1 MPPFE
6 EYVEE
11 IRDLWDSSWITNMGA
26 KHAELEEALK
36 SVLGVPAVSL
46 MSNGH
51 MALELCLAAMHLEG
65 EVITTPFTFASTT
78 HAIARNN
85 LTPVFCDIR
94 PDDFTMDA
102 SKIEDLITDRTCA
115 ILPVHVYGNV
125 CDVDAIDKIAKA
137 HGLKVIYD
145 AAHAFGVKVGD
156 RGIGSFGDASIFSF
170 HATKV
175 FHTVEGGAV
184 CYSSPELGQK
194 LYELKNFGIM
204 DETTITGI
212 GANAKMSEFH
222 AAMGLVN
229 LRYHDANVKRRQAIC
244 RTYDEHLGGI
254 PGLLT
259 PKYEEEAPVP
269 EFPIP
274 QGAAE
279 VPVPELPIPQG
290 AAEVPVPELPISQ
303 GAAEVPVPELPIPQG
318 AAMAPVQRNYA
329 YYPIVIDR
337 DRFGADRDEVAKRL
351 AAHNIYV
358 RKYFYPLTSDYQC
371 YREILP
377 HGDTPVAD
385 RVAASVITLPLSP
398 HMETEDA
405 ARICDLIQTCRR

>member
-137 HGLKVIYD
+137 YGLKVIYD

-244 RTYDEHLGGI
+244 STYTEHLRGI
-254 PGLLT
+254 PGLRIPEDAKEPLT
-259 PKYEEEAPVP
+259 QK
-269 EFPIP
+269 
-274 QGAAE
+274 
-279 VPVPELPIPQG
+279 
-290 AAEVPVPELPISQ
+290 
-303 GAAEVPVPELPIPQG
+303 
-318 AAMAPVQRNYA
+318 NYA
-329 YYPIVIDR
+329 YYPVVIEKTL
-337 DRFGADRDEVAKRL
+337 FGADRDEVAKRL
-351 AAHNIYV
+351 AAENIYV

-371 YREILP
+371 YRELLP
-377 HGDTPVAD
+377 HAYTPVAD
-385 RVAASVITLPLSP
+385 HVAASVITLPLSP
-398 HMETEDA
+398 SMEIEDA
-405 ARICDLIQTCRR
+405 VRICDLIKTCRR

>member
-1 MPPFE
+1 MKNEKIYVTKTFMPPFE

-244 RTYDEHLGGI
+244 STYTEHLRGI
-254 PGLLT
+254 PGLRI
-259 PKYEEEAPVP
+259 P
-269 EFPIP
+269 EDEKEP
-274 QGAAE
+274 
-279 VPVPELPIPQG
+279 L
-290 AAEVPVPELPISQ
+290 
-303 GAAEVPVPELPIPQG
+303 
-318 AAMAPVQRNYA
+318 MQRNYA
-329 YYPIVIDR
+329 YYPVVIEKTL
-337 DRFGADRDEVAKRL
+337 FGTDRDEVAKRL
-351 AAHNIYV
+351 AAENIYV
-358 RKYFYPLTSDYQC
+358 RKYFYPLTSDYEC
-371 YREILP
+371 YRDLLP
-377 HGDTPVAD
+377 HVDTPVAD
-385 RVAASVITLPLSP
+385 RITASVITLPLSP
-398 HMETEDA
+398 SMETRDVV
-405 ARICDLIQTCRR
+405 RICDLIKTCRR

>member
-1 MPPFE
+1 VKNEKIYVTKTFMPPFE
-6 EYVEE
+6 EYIEE
-11 IRDLWDSSWITNMGA
+11 IRDLWDTSWITNMGA

-51 MALELCLAAMHLEG
+51 MALELSLAAMHLEG
-65 EVITTPFTFASTT
+65 DVITTPFTFASTT

-184 CYSSPELGQK
+184 CYSSPELGQR

-204 DETTITGI
+204 DETTVTGI

-244 RTYDEHLGGI
+244 NTYTEHLRGI
-254 PGLLT
+254 QGLRIPEDTKDPLT
-259 PKYEEEAPVP
+259 EENL
-269 EFPIP
+269 
-274 QGAAE
+274 
-279 VPVPELPIPQG
+279 PELRTPEDAKDPLT
-290 AAEVPVPELPISQ
+290 EENLPELR
-303 GAAEVPVPELPIPQG
+303 
-318 AAMAPVQRNYA
+318 APSYTTEPLTQKNYA
-329 YYPIVIDR
+329 YYPVVIEKTL
-337 DRFGADRDEVAKRL
+337 FGADRDEVAKRL
-351 AAHNIYV
+351 AAENIYV

-371 YREILP
+371 YRELLP
-377 HGDTPVAD
+377 HVDTPVAD
-385 RVAASVITLPLSP
+385 HIAASVITLPLSP
-398 HMETEDA
+398 SMEIEDVV
-405 ARICDLIQTCRR
+405 RICDLIKTCRR

>member
-1 MPPFE
+1 MKKEKIYVTKTFMPPFE

-26 KHAELEEALK
+26 KHVELEEALK

-244 RTYDEHLGGI
+244 STYTEHLRGI
-254 PGLLT
+254 PGLRIPEDEKVPLT
-259 PKYEEEAPVP
+259 
-269 EFPIP
+269 
-274 QGAAE
+274 
-279 VPVPELPIPQG
+279 
-290 AAEVPVPELPISQ
+290 
-303 GAAEVPVPELPIPQG
+303 
-318 AAMAPVQRNYA
+318 QRNYA
-329 YYPIVIDR
+329 YYPVVIEKTL
-337 DRFGADRDEVAKRL
+337 FGTDRDEVVKRL
-351 AAHNIYV
+351 AAENIFV

-371 YREILP
+371 YRDLLP
-377 HGDTPVAD
+377 HSDTPVAD
-385 RVAASVITLPLSP
+385 HIAASVITLPLSP
-398 HMETEDA
+398 SMEIEDA
-405 ARICDLIQTCRR
+405 VRICDLIKTFRR

>member
-125 CDVDAIDKIAKA
+125 CDVDAIGKIANA

-229 LRYHDANVKRRQAIC
+229 LRYHNANVKRRQAIYN
-244 RTYDEHLGGI
+244 TYTEHLRGI
-254 PGLLT
+254 SGLRIPEDTKKPLTQENLPGLRTPSDTAGPLT
-259 PKYEEEAPVP
+259 QK
-269 EFPIP
+269 
-274 QGAAE
+274 
-279 VPVPELPIPQG
+279 
-290 AAEVPVPELPISQ
+290 
-303 GAAEVPVPELPIPQG
+303 
-318 AAMAPVQRNYA
+318 NYA
-329 YYPIVIDR
+329 YYPVVIEKTL
-337 DRFGADRDEVAKRL
+337 FGADRDEVAKRL
-351 AAHNIYV
+351 AAENIYV

-371 YREILP
+371 YREL
-377 HGDTPVAD
+377 
-385 RVAASVITLPLSP
+385 AASVITLPLSP
-398 HMETEDA
+398 SMEIEDA
-405 ARICDLIQTCRR
+405 VRICELIKTCRR

>member
-1 MPPFE
+1 MKNEKIYVTKTFMPPFE
-6 EYVEE
+6 EYIEE
-11 IRDLWDSSWITNMGA
+11 IRDLWNTSWITNMGA

-51 MALELCLAAMHLEG
+51 MALELCPAAMHLEG

-78 HAIARNN
+78 HAITRNN

-94 PDDFTMDA
+94 SDDFTMDA

-145 AAHAFGVKVGD
+145 AAHAFGVKAHG
-156 RGIGSFGDASIFSF
+156 RGIGTFGDASIFSF

-184 CYSSPELGQK
+184 CYSSPELGQR

-204 DETTITGI
+204 DETTVTGI

-244 RTYDEHLGGI
+244 STYTEHLRGI
-254 PGLLT
+254 PGLRIPEDEKGQLT
-259 PKYEEEAPVP
+259 QRKIPYLRIP
-269 EFPIP
+269 EDEKKPLT
-274 QGAAE
+274 QK
-279 VPVPELPIPQG
+279 
-290 AAEVPVPELPISQ
+290 
-303 GAAEVPVPELPIPQG
+303 
-318 AAMAPVQRNYA
+318 NYA
-329 YYPIVIDR
+329 YYPVVIEKTL
-337 DRFGADRDEVAKRL
+337 FGADRDEVAKRL
-351 AAHNIYV
+351 AAENIFV

-371 YREILP
+371 YRDLLP
-377 HGDTPVAD
+377 HVDTPVAD
-385 RVAASVITLPLSP
+385 LIAASVITLPLSP
-398 HMETEDA
+398 SMDTEDVV
-405 ARICDLIQTCRR
+405 RICDLIKTCRR

>member
-1 MPPFE
+1 MKNEKIYVTKTFMPPFE
-6 EYVEE
+6 EYIEE
-11 IRDLWDSSWITNMGA
+11 IRDLWDTSWITNMGA
-26 KHAELEEALK
+26 KHVELEEALK

-102 SKIEDLITDRTCA
+102 SKIEDLVTDRTCA

-145 AAHAFGVKVGD
+145 AAHAFGVKAHA
-156 RGIGSFGDASIFSF
+156 RGIGTFGDASIFSF

-184 CYSSPELGQK
+184 CYSSPELGQR

-204 DETTITGI
+204 DETTVTGI

-229 LRYHDANVKRRQAIC
+229 LRYHDANVKRRQTIC
-244 RTYDEHLGGI
+244 STYTEHLRGI
-254 PGLLT
+254 PGLRIPEGAKETLT
-259 PKYEEEAPVP
+259 QEN
-269 EFPIP
+269 
-274 QGAAE
+274 
-279 VPVPELPIPQG
+279 LPGLRTPSDTS
-290 AAEVPVPELPISQ
+290 EPLT
-303 GAAEVPVPELPIPQG
+303 
-318 AAMAPVQRNYA
+318 QRNYA
-329 YYPIVIDR
+329 YYPVVIEKTL
-337 DRFGADRDEVAKRL
+337 FGTDRDEVAKRL
-351 AAHNIYV
+351 AAENIYV

-371 YREILP
+371 YRELLP
-377 HGDTPVAD
+377 HFDTPVAD
-385 RVAASVITLPLSP
+385 HIAASVITLPLSP
-398 HMETEDA
+398 SMEIEDVV
-405 ARICDLIQTCRR
+405 RICDLIKTCRR

>member
-1 MPPFE
+1 MKNEKIYVTKTFMPPFE

-145 AAHAFGVKVGD
+145 AAHAFGVKAHG
-156 RGIGSFGDASIFSF
+156 RGIGTFGDASIFSF

-184 CYSSPELGQK
+184 CYSSPELGQR

-204 DETTITGI
+204 DETTVTGI

-244 RTYDEHLGGI
+244 STYTEHLRGI
-254 PGLLT
+254 PGLRIPEDEKEQITQKEIPGLRTPSDTAEPLT
-259 PKYEEEAPVP
+259 QK
-269 EFPIP
+269 
-274 QGAAE
+274 
-279 VPVPELPIPQG
+279 
-290 AAEVPVPELPISQ
+290 
-303 GAAEVPVPELPIPQG
+303 
-318 AAMAPVQRNYA
+318 NYA
-329 YYPIVIDR
+329 YYPVVIEKTL
-337 DRFGADRDEVAKRL
+337 FGADRDEVAKRL
-351 AAHNIYV
+351 AAENIYV

-371 YREILP
+371 YRELLP
-377 HGDTPVAD
+377 HVDTPVAD
-385 RVAASVITLPLSP
+385 YIAASVITLPLSP
-398 HMETEDA
+398 SMEIEDVV
-405 ARICDLIQTCRR
+405 RICDLIKTCRR

>member
-1 MPPFE
+1 ME

-11 IRDLWDSSWITNMGA
+11 IRDLWETSWITNMGA
-26 KHAELEEALK
+26 KHAELEKNLK
-36 SVLGVPAVSL
+36 DFLGVPSISL

-102 SKIEDLITDRTCA
+102 SKIEDLVTDRTCA

-137 HGLKVIYD
+137 YGLKVIYD
-145 AAHAFGVKVGD
+145 AAHAFGVKAHG
-156 RGIGSFGDASIFSF
+156 RGIGTFGDASIFSF

-184 CYSSPELGQK
+184 CYSSPELGQR

-204 DETTITGI
+204 DETTVTGI

-244 RTYDEHLGGI
+244 STYTEHLRGI
-254 PGLLT
+254 PGLRIPEDEKGQLT
-259 PKYEEEAPVP
+259 QKKIPDLRIP
-269 EFPIP
+269 EDEKKPLT
-274 QGAAE
+274 QK
-279 VPVPELPIPQG
+279 
-290 AAEVPVPELPISQ
+290 
-303 GAAEVPVPELPIPQG
+303 
-318 AAMAPVQRNYA
+318 NYA
-329 YYPIVIDR
+329 YYPVVIEKKL
-337 DRFGADRDEVAKRL
+337 FGADRDEVAKRL
-351 AAHNIYV
+351 AAENIFV

-371 YREILP
+371 YRDLLP
-377 HGDTPVAD
+377 HVDTPVAD
-385 RVAASVITLPLSP
+385 LIAASVITLPLSP
-398 HMETEDA
+398 SMEIEDVV
-405 ARICDLIQTCRR
+405 RICDLIKTCRR

>member
-1 MPPFE
+1 M
-6 EYVEE
+6 EE
-11 IRDLWDSSWITNMGA
+11 IRDLWETSWITNMGA
-26 KHAELEEALK
+26 KHAELEKNLK
-36 SVLGVPAVSL
+36 DFLGVPSVSL

-125 CDVDAIDKIAKA
+125 CDVDAIDKIAKLY
-137 HGLKVIYD
+137 GLKVIYD

-156 RGIGSFGDASIFSF
+156 RGIGSYGDASIFSF

-204 DETTITGI
+204 DETTVTGI

-229 LRYHDANVKRRQAIC
+229 LRYHDTNVKRRQAIC

-274 QGAAE
+274 
-279 VPVPELPIPQG
+279 
-290 AAEVPVPELPISQ
+290 Q

>member
-1 MPPFE
+1 MKKEKIYVTKTFMPPFE
-6 EYVEE
+6 EYIEE
-11 IRDLWDSSWITNMGA
+11 IRDLWDTSWITNMGA
-26 KHAELEEALK
+26 KHVELEEALK

-102 SKIEDLITDRTCA
+102 SKIEDLVTDRTCA

-145 AAHAFGVKVGD
+145 AAHAFGVKVGG
-156 RGIGSFGDASIFSF
+156 RGIGTFGDASIFSF

-184 CYSSPELGQK
+184 CYSSPELGQR

-204 DETTITGI
+204 DETTVTGI

-244 RTYDEHLGGI
+244 STYTEHLRGI
-254 PGLLT
+254 PGLRIPESANDPLT
-259 PKYEEEAPVP
+259 QKE
-269 EFPIP
+269 IP
-274 QGAAE
+274 GLRTPSDTAE
-279 VPVPELPIPQG
+279 PLTQK
-290 AAEVPVPELPISQ
+290 
-303 GAAEVPVPELPIPQG
+303 
-318 AAMAPVQRNYA
+318 NYA
-329 YYPIVIDR
+329 YYPVVIEKTL
-337 DRFGADRDEVAKRL
+337 FGADRDEVAKRL
-351 AAHNIYV
+351 AAENIYV

-371 YREILP
+371 YRELLP
-377 HGDTPVAD
+377 HVDTPVAD
-385 RVAASVITLPLSP
+385 HIAASVITLPLSP
-398 HMETEDA
+398 SMEIEDVV
-405 ARICDLIQTCRR
+405 RICDLIKTCRR

>member
-1 MPPFE
+1 MKKEKIYVTKTFMPPFE

-244 RTYDEHLGGI
+244 STYTEHLRGI
-254 PGLLT
+254 PGLRIPEDTKKPLT
-259 PKYEEEAPVP
+259 QEN
-269 EFPIP
+269 
-274 QGAAE
+274 
-279 VPVPELPIPQG
+279 LPGLRTPSDTAGPLTQK
-290 AAEVPVPELPISQ
+290 
-303 GAAEVPVPELPIPQG
+303 
-318 AAMAPVQRNYA
+318 NYA
-329 YYPIVIDR
+329 YYPVVIEKTL
-337 DRFGADRDEVAKRL
+337 FGADRDEVAKRL
-351 AAHNIYV
+351 AAENIYV

-371 YREILP
+371 YRELLP
-377 HGDTPVAD
+377 HVDTPVAD
-385 RVAASVITLPLSP
+385 HVAASVITLPLSP
-398 HMETEDA
+398 SMEIEDA
-405 ARICDLIQTCRR
+405 VRICELIKTCRR

>member
-1 MPPFE
+1 
-6 EYVEE
+6 
-11 IRDLWDSSWITNMGA
+11 
-26 KHAELEEALK
+26 
-36 SVLGVPAVSL
+36 
-46 MSNGH
+46 
-51 MALELCLAAMHLEG
+51 MHLEG

-156 RGIGSFGDASIFSF
+156 RGIGTFGDASIFSF

-244 RTYDEHLGGI
+244 RTYADHLRGI
-254 PGLLT
+254 PGLRIPEDAAGLLT
-259 PKYEEEAPVP
+259 QK
-269 EFPIP
+269 IP
-274 QGAAE
+274 GLQATSDIAE
-279 VPVPELPIPQG
+279 PL
-290 AAEVPVPELPISQ
+290 
-303 GAAEVPVPELPIPQG
+303 
-318 AAMAPVQRNYA
+318 MQRNYA
-329 YYPIVIDR
+329 YYPVVIEQAL
-337 DRFGADRDEVAKRL
+337 FGADRDEVAKRL
-351 AAHNIYV
+351 AAENIYV

-371 YREILP
+371 YRELLP
-377 HGDTPVAD
+377 HADTPVAD
-385 RVAASVITLPLSP
+385 HIAASVITLPLSP
-398 HMETEDA
+398 SMEIEDA
-405 ARICDLIQTCRR
+405 ARICDLIKTCRR

>member
-1 MPPFE
+1 MKNEKIYVTKTFMPPFE
-6 EYVEE
+6 EYIEE
-11 IRDLWDSSWITNMGA
+11 IRDLWDTSWITNMGA

-102 SKIEDLITDRTCA
+102 SKIEDLVTDRTCA

-145 AAHAFGVKVGD
+145 AAHAFGVKAHG
-156 RGIGSFGDASIFSF
+156 RGIGTFGDASIFSF

-184 CYSSPELGQK
+184 CYSSPELGQR

-204 DETTITGI
+204 DETTVTGI

-244 RTYDEHLGGI
+244 STYTEHLRGI
-254 PGLLT
+254 PGLRIPEDEKEPLT
-259 PKYEEEAPVP
+259 QKE
-269 EFPIP
+269 IP
-274 QGAAE
+274 GLRTPSDTAE
-279 VPVPELPIPQG
+279 PLTQK
-290 AAEVPVPELPISQ
+290 
-303 GAAEVPVPELPIPQG
+303 
-318 AAMAPVQRNYA
+318 NYA
-329 YYPIVIDR
+329 YYPVVIEKTL
-337 DRFGADRDEVAKRL
+337 FGADRDEVAKRL
-351 AAHNIYV
+351 AAENIYV

-371 YREILP
+371 YRELLP
-377 HGDTPVAD
+377 HVDTPVAD
-385 RVAASVITLPLSP
+385 HIAASVITLPLSP
-398 HMETEDA
+398 SMEIEDVV
-405 ARICDLIQTCRR
+405 RICDLIKTCRR

>member
-6 EYVEE
+6 EYIEE
-11 IRDLWDSSWITNMGA
+11 IRDLWDTSWITNMGA

-102 SKIEDLITDRTCA
+102 SKIEDLVTDRTCA

-145 AAHAFGVKVGD
+145 AAHAFGVKAHG
-156 RGIGSFGDASIFSF
+156 RGIGTFGDASIFSF

-184 CYSSPELGQK
+184 CYSSPELGQR

-204 DETTITGI
+204 DETTVTGI

-244 RTYDEHLGGI
+244 STYTEHLRGI
-254 PGLLT
+254 PGLRIPETEKEPLT
-259 PKYEEEAPVP
+259 QKE
-269 EFPIP
+269 IP
-274 QGAAE
+274 GLRTPSDTAE
-279 VPVPELPIPQG
+279 PLTQK
-290 AAEVPVPELPISQ
+290 
-303 GAAEVPVPELPIPQG
+303 
-318 AAMAPVQRNYA
+318 NYA
-329 YYPIVIDR
+329 YYPVVIEKTL
-337 DRFGADRDEVAKRL
+337 FGADRDEVAKRL
-351 AAHNIYV
+351 AAENIYV

-371 YREILP
+371 YRELLP
-377 HGDTPVAD
+377 HVDTPVAD
-385 RVAASVITLPLSP
+385 HIAASVITLPLSP
-398 HMETEDA
+398 SMEIEDVV
-405 ARICDLIQTCRR
+405 RICDLIKTCRR

>member
-1 MPPFE
+1 MKKEKIYVTKTFMPPFE

-229 LRYHDANVKRRQAIC
+229 LRYHNANVKRRQAIYN
-244 RTYDEHLGGI
+244 TYTEHLRGI
-254 PGLLT
+254 PGLRIPEDTKKPLT
-259 PKYEEEAPVP
+259 QEN
-269 EFPIP
+269 
-274 QGAAE
+274 
-279 VPVPELPIPQG
+279 LPGLRTPSDTARPLTQK
-290 AAEVPVPELPISQ
+290 
-303 GAAEVPVPELPIPQG
+303 
-318 AAMAPVQRNYA
+318 NYA
-329 YYPIVIDR
+329 YYPVVIEKTL
-337 DRFGADRDEVAKRL
+337 FGADRDEVAKRL
-351 AAHNIYV
+351 AAENIYV

-371 YREILP
+371 YRELLP
-377 HGDTPVAD
+377 HVDTPVAD
-385 RVAASVITLPLSP
+385 HIAASVITLPLSP
-398 HMETEDA
+398 SMEIEDA
-405 ARICDLIQTCRR
+405 VRICELIKTCRR

>member
-1 MPPFE
+1 ME

-11 IRDLWDSSWITNMGA
+11 IRDLWETSWITNMGA
-26 KHAELEEALK
+26 KHAELEKNLK
-36 SVLGVPAVSL
+36 DFLGVPSISL

-102 SKIEDLITDRTCA
+102 SKIEDLVTDRTCA

-156 RGIGSFGDASIFSF
+156 RGIGTFGDASIFSF

-184 CYSSPELGQK
+184 CYSSPELGQR

-204 DETTITGI
+204 DETTVTGI

-244 RTYDEHLGGI
+244 STYTEHLRGI
-254 PGLLT
+254 PGLRIPEDINDPLT
-259 PKYEEEAPVP
+259 QKE
-269 EFPIP
+269 IP
-274 QGAAE
+274 GLRTPSDTAE
-279 VPVPELPIPQG
+279 PLTQK
-290 AAEVPVPELPISQ
+290 
-303 GAAEVPVPELPIPQG
+303 
-318 AAMAPVQRNYA
+318 NYA
-329 YYPIVIDR
+329 YYPVVIEKTL
-337 DRFGADRDEVAKRL
+337 FGADRDEVAKRL
-351 AAHNIYV
+351 AAENIYV

-371 YREILP
+371 YRELLP
-377 HGDTPVAD
+377 HVDTPVAD
-385 RVAASVITLPLSP
+385 HIAASVITLPLSP
-398 HMETEDA
+398 SMEIEDVV
-405 ARICDLIQTCRR
+405 RICDLIKTCRR